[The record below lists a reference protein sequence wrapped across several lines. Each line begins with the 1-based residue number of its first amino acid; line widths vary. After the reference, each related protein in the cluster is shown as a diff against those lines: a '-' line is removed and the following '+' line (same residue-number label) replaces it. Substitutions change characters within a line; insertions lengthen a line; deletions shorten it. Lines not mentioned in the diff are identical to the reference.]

1 MCILTIVVIVIDNE
15 RRKEVP
21 EMVSQRH
28 SRQRDAVY
36 AHLCARY
43 DHPTAEEIYF
53 SVKQEFPALSLATV
67 YRNLTQLCEEGKAQ
81 KIAADGV
88 VRFDGNACGHSHLI
102 CNLCRSVI
110 DLPLDAEPIIE
121 KARTMT
127 DNDIISGA
135 IMLYG
140 TCKNCKMK

>member
-1 MCILTIVVIVIDNE
+1 
-15 RRKEVP
+15 
-21 EMVSQRH
+21 MVSQRH

-102 CNLCRSVI
+102 CNTCRSVI

-121 KARTMT
+121 QARAMT
-127 DNDIISGA
+127 DSDILSGA

-140 TCKNCKMK
+140 TCRKCKTQ